1 MTDKDFYIFLAG
13 IGFIISVFLL
23 DNLLAKLRDYWKF
36 KKDANM
42 WAAHSGTTSTI
53 LECNHLNNVFYC
65 SKCGQDIL
73 NSLKS
78 DGQDNPIQK
87 EEKKPKVNQKI

>member
-53 LECNHLNNVFYC
+53 LE
-65 SKCGQDIL
+65 
-73 NSLKS
+73 
-78 DGQDNPIQK
+78 
-87 EEKKPKVNQKI
+87 